1 MKIIDAHVHLVEI
14 IAGYGRRGELRAI
27 GDGKARWANGE
38 VIDLIP
44 NGYGDMNF
52 TGKSLLRLM
61 NKNNIKKAVLL
72 QGSMYGFQNEYTY
85 EMCKRYP
92 ERFVGAC
99 TMDPFAKNK
108 DDLLKHFI
116 DDLGFKIMKFELSSG
131 GGLMGYHHKFLIDG
145 TEMEDIWCKASEVSA
160 TVALDI
166 GNCTMESYQPEAIR
180 RIALQYPNIKIV
192 VCHLLSPIKGKSK
205 ILERDL
211 ERLSLPNIW
220 FDLAALPIIFSTDK
234 YPFPS
239 AQKSIKIAKDI
250 VGASKLIWGSDAP
263 MTATKVPYKYLISYI
278 NEDIF
283 DEEEM
288 RMVFYNNALEVY
300 FN

>member
-14 IAGYGRRGELRAI
+14 IAGYARRGELRAI

-38 VIDLIP
+38 VMDLIP
-44 NGYGDMNF
+44 NGYGDVNF

-61 NKNNIKKAVLL
+61 NKNNVKKAVLL

-85 EMCKRYP
+85 EMCKKYP

-108 DDLLKHFI
+108 DELLKHFI

-145 TEMEDIWCKASEVSA
+145 TEMQDIWCKASKVNA
-160 TVALDI
+160 TVTLDI

-192 VCHLLSPIKGKSK
+192 VCHLLAPIKGKEE
-205 ILERDL
+205 ILKRDL
-211 ERLSLPNIW
+211 ERLNLPNVW
-220 FDLAALPIIFSTDK
+220 FDLGALPIIFSTDK

-250 VGASKLIWGSDAP
+250 VGAGKLIWGSDAP
-263 MTATKVPYKYLISYI
+263 MTVARDPYKHLIIYI

-283 DEEEM
+283 DEKEM
-288 RMVFYNNALEVY
+288 RMVFYNNALDVY
-300 FN
+300 FS